1 VALFDTTQLALQRA
15 MAGTSLR
22 GQALAQ
28 NMANA
33 NTPGY
38 KRVDVDFHAS
48 LAKALGAGDPRSAA
62 LSIQRDSTATV
73 RADGNSVDV
82 DLEIASLQENSLENQ
97 ALTSI
102 ARARIQMLKTAITGQ
117 AG

>member
-1 VALFDTTQLALQRA
+1 LALFDTTQLALQRA
-15 MAGTSLR
+15 MAGTALR

-48 LAKALGAGDPRSAA
+48 LAKALADGDPREATFT
-62 LSIQRDSTATV
+62 LQRDTTATV

-82 DLEIASLQENSLENQ
+82 DLELASLQENSLENQ
-97 ALTSI
+97 ALTAV
-102 ARARIQMLKTAITGQ
+102 ARARIQMIKTAITGQ
-117 AG
+117 AA

>member
-1 VALFDTTQLALQRA
+1 MALFDTTQIALQRA

-48 LAKALGAGDPRSAA
+48 LAKALEQGDLSAVRPTF
-62 LSIQRDSTATV
+62 QRDTAAAV

-82 DLEIASLQENSLENQ
+82 DLEVASLQENSLENQ
-97 ALTSI
+97 ALTAI

-117 AG
+117 AS